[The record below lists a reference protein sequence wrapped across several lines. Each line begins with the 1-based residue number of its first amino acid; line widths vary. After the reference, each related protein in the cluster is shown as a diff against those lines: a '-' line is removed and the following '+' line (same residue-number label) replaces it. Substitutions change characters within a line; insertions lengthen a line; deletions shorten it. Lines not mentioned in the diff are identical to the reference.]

1 MTNARMIE
9 YRITRDLLQRRE
21 YVNRYRPADRLIKGL
36 AVLAGV
42 ALVAVCLPQLL
53 LPFFIVS
60 TVFTL
65 GL

>member
-1 MTNARMIE
+1 MTTARMIE
-9 YRITRDLLQRRE
+9 YRITRDLVQRRE
-21 YVNRYRPADRLIKGL
+21 HDSRHPPVDRLIKAL

-42 ALVAVCLPQLL
+42 TLVAVCAPELL
-53 LPFFIVS
+53 LPFFVAS